1 MVAACIRLQN
11 GCFPQ
16 QVWHEQLHQFIPRAF
31 SGETIRFVTVSVSV
45 NKSCSV
51 SLVRIVLHPS
61 FSLSV
66 NIFTTLPV
74 FQDKPH
80 ILFLG
85 IALMHWALTLSRIL
99 GSSDGSSAYCDVTF
113 FQANM
118 AEEEPAGNSKNSE
131 GNTTML
137 FLGHFKRTFLRFE
150 LKVGVTAEYPA
161 IIVWI

>member
-1 MVAACIRLQN
+1 M
-11 GCFPQ
+11 
-16 QVWHEQLHQFIPRAF
+16 
-31 SGETIRFVTVSVSV
+31 
-45 NKSCSV
+45 
-51 SLVRIVLHPS
+51 RIVLHPS
-61 FSLSV
+61 FSLPV
-66 NIFTTLPV
+66 NIFTTFPV

-99 GSSDGSSAYCDVTF
+99 GSPAYCDVTF

-118 AEEEPAGNSKNSE
+118 AEEEPAGNLKNSE

-161 IIVWI
+161 IIV